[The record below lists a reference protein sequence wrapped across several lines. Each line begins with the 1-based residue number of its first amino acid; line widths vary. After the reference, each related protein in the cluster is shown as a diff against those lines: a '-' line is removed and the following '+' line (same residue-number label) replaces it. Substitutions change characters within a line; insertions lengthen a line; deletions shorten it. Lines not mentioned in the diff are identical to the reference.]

1 MIEAPTYTIRPASEA
16 DAAQINEI
24 VNYEIDVSVSNFNYG
39 PRSLE
44 DGLAWFKNTI
54 AGGYP
59 ILVATTTVDDKE
71 IVAGYSSLGSFRQ
84 KDGYRFTAEYSLYI
98 HHEHRKRG
106 LGRRL
111 LSDLLV
117 EAKQRKFHAI
127 IGSISEGNEAS
138 LYLAAQ
144 FGFRVVGTMKEN
156 GYKFDRWID
165 MTFVELIL

>member
-59 ILVATTTVDDKE
+59 ILVATTTVNDKE

-84 KDGYRFTAEYSLYI
+84 KDGYRLC
-98 HHEHRKRG
+98 RG